1 MNNSLFHR
9 CENVWCEC
17 ADTDYRR
24 SGLACWLFIID
35 ELYYPVLLQ
44 QEQMRHI
51 NPAGECVSLVLQETH
66 RGIFMSD
73 VMPVHQQRDDDTR
86 MLKAVQGLDF

>member
-1 MNNSLFHR
+1 MKNPLFRR

-17 ADTDYRR
+17 ADLDFRN
-24 SGLACWLFIID
+24 SGLACWLFVID

-44 QEQMRHI
+44 QELMRHI
-51 NPAGECVSLVLQETH
+51 NPVGEYVSLVLQETY

-73 VMPVHQQRDDDTR
+73 VMPIHPKQDDDTR
-86 MLKAVQGLDF
+86 ELQAVQGLDF

>member
-1 MNNSLFHR
+1 MNNALFRR
-9 CENVWCEC
+9 CEQVWCEC

-44 QEQMRHI
+44 QEQMQHI
-51 NPAGECVSLVLQETH
+51 NPAGEYVSLVLQETP
-66 RGIFMSD
+66 RGIFMSS

-86 MLKAVQGLDF
+86 VLKVVQGLNL

>member
-1 MNNSLFHR
+1 MSNPLFRR

-17 ADTDYRR
+17 ADTDYRG

-35 ELYYPVLLQ
+35 EFYYPVLLQ

-51 NPAGECVSLVLQETH
+51 NPAGDCVSLVLQETH
-66 RGIFMSD
+66 WGIFISD
-73 VMPVHQQRDDDTR
+73 VTSVHQ
-86 MLKAVQGLDF
+86 K

>member
-1 MNNSLFHR
+1 MNNSLFRR

-51 NPAGECVSLVLQETH
+51 NPAGDHVSLVLQETH
-66 RGIFMSD
+66 RGIFISD
-73 VMPVHQQRDDDTR
+73 VMLVHQKKRHDTQK
-86 MLKAVQGLDF
+86 LKAVQGLDF

>member
-1 MNNSLFHR
+1 MNNPLFRR
-9 CENVWCEC
+9 CEHAWCEC
-17 ADTDYRR
+17 ADTNYRH

-44 QEQMRHI
+44 QEQMRLI
-51 NPAGECVSLVLQETH
+51 NPAGEYVSLVLQETH

-86 MLKAVQGLDF
+86 VLWGVQGLDF